1 MFCYGKYDI
10 IISVKWLIDA
20 NMHIKRS
27 VNMSGKVCYNN
38 LFKLLIDKGLKKS
51 ELAKMCSLSSP
62 TMAKLSKNEY
72 VSMDVLVRICRGLD
86 CSLNDIVEIVNHEE
100 R

>member
-1 MFCYGKYDI
+1 MQ
-10 IISVKWLIDA
+10 
-20 NMHIKRS
+20 IKRS

-51 ELAKMCSLSSP
+51 ELARMCNLSSP

-72 VSMDVLVRICRGLD
+72 VSMDVLVRICQELD
-86 CSLNDIVEIVNHEE
+86 CTFDDIVEIVRKESNDYEINQ
-100 R
+100 